1 MIPRPAGRFL
11 PFPVRPPALRPSAPF
26 LPAMLAAAGLMAVT
40 GCGGGDMPAANQ
52 SGPVKIEGSKI
63 GDGDAATLPGT
74 PMRDRVAVIGLL
86 NKRNGL
92 TRDLSMKPGEALR
105 VGDAIVRLQACE
117 TTAPWENLQETGAF
131 IQLDVRS
138 SADGKWRRNFS
149 GWLFRN
155 RPDRNVVQHPIYDV
169 WVKSCTMEWPETGAA
184 TVKLGEKGEPSS
196 NSTGGTS
203 ADGEASGSNAAEA
216 AAPAPSVSAPRP
228 APSATPATASPST
241 PR

>member
-1 MIPRPAGRFL
+1 MRPGALTFNVFRRVTILSPAARILPVLAG
-11 PFPVRPPALRPSAPF
+11 AS
-26 LPAMLAAAGLMAVT
+26 MLALGA
-40 GCGGGDMPAANQ
+40 CKGGDIPTANQ

-63 GDGDAATLPGT
+63 GASVDSALPGT

-92 TRDLSMKPGEALR
+92 TRDLTMKPGEAMR

-117 TTAPWENLQETGAF
+117 TTAPWENLQESGAF
-131 IQLDVRS
+131 VQLDVRS

-169 WVKSCTMEWPETGAA
+169 WVKSCTMEWPETGAD
-184 TVKLGEKGEPSS
+184 TVKAGAKGEPSTT
-196 NSTGGTS
+196 STS
-203 ADGEASGSNAAEA
+203 RRPAPDSGSNAAEA
-216 AAPAPSVSAPRP
+216 AAPAPTDNTPRP
-228 APSATPATASPST
+228 TPSGTPSTAAPSN
-241 PR
+241 